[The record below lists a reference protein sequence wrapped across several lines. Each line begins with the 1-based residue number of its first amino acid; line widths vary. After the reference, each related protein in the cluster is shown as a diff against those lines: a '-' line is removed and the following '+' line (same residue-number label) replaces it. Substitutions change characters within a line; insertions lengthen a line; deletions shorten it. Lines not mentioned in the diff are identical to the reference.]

1 MRGRQ
6 TLGGYEVMGS
16 CYVMFIRFG
25 RRPPFFFFFGFY
37 TFFFLRAPSIW
48 DSFFLSGD
56 VEGKGGVC
64 CCTKSDGGCE
74 GYVLIFFLHDR
85 WGDGKLGGVTI
96 LVYTFCYCWG
106 EILILGITICWGVMD
121 GFREGRE
128 LLSWR
133 GFWG

>member
-25 RRPPFFFFFGFY
+25 RRPPFFFFLAFILSSFY
-37 TFFFLRAPSIW
+37 GRRRYGIL
-48 DSFFLSGD
+48 SFFLGMGR
-56 VEGKGGVC
+56 GKGECAAVRRAM
-64 CCTKSDGGCE
+64 GGCE

-85 WGDGKLGGVTI
+85 WGRREGVTI

-106 EILILGITICWGVMD
+106 ETLILGITICWGVMD